1 MVQQE
6 VTTKHGWS
14 RKHPALPLL
23 QSTYRMGALTVGY
36 TQETTT
42 QMTLLAEEKI
52 TKTKQASIPIYRVT
66 LVREGKMPTYESR
79 IRSSANAHTVL
90 QEYLDGVDREH
101 FVVMLLDQK
110 NQVIGLHTVSI
121 GSLTASIVAPREVF
135 KVAILANCAN
145 ILIAHNHPSGDCQP
159 SREDR
164 AITTRLV
171 EAGRLLGISILDHV
185 IIGGEGRYFSFADE
199 GLLDRG

>member
-1 MVQQE
+1 
-6 VTTKHGWS
+6 
-14 RKHPALPLL
+14 
-23 QSTYRMGALTVGY
+23 MGYA
-36 TQETTT
+36 QETTI

-52 TKTKQASIPIYRVT
+52 TKPKQARIPIYRVT

-79 IRSSANAHTVL
+79 IRSSASAYTVL

-110 NQVIGLHTVSI
+110 NSAIGLHTVSI

-159 SREDR
+159 SKEDR
-164 AITTRLV
+164 AITQRLK
-171 EAGRLLGISILDHV
+171 EAGALLGINVLDHLV
-185 IIGGEGRYFSFADE
+185 IGAEGRYFSFADE
-199 GLLDRG
+199 NLL

>member
-1 MVQQE
+1 MRYNTQAESSEQTTLFVAEQ
-6 VTTKHGWS
+6 TTKP
-14 RKHPALPLL
+14 KPA
-23 QSTYRMGALTVGY
+23 SV
-36 TQETTT
+36 
-42 QMTLLAEEKI
+42 
-52 TKTKQASIPIYRVT
+52 PIYRVT
-66 LVREGKMPTYESR
+66 LVKEGKMPTYESR

-164 AITTRLV
+164 AITQRLK
-171 EAGRLLGISILDHV
+171 EAGALLGINLLDHV
-185 IIGGEGRYFSFADE
+185 IVGGEGRYFSFADE
-199 GLLDRG
+199 NLL